1 MFDSTPKTTFTSH
14 FNELSTQLQQL
25 YNRTLHQ
32 KRTKILRYISI
43 HLSITKKIKK
53 HKRKHFSYVIQI

>member
-32 KRTKILRYISI
+32 KRTKMVRYISI
-43 HLSITKKIKK
+43 HLSITKKNKK
-53 HKRKHFSYVIQI
+53 A